1 MNNIEQDTEIHDLWV
16 YIREWNDKFGRLPKD
31 EDELAA
37 CVDYVM
43 KRQKPVWSEYNRWR
57 PSKEQMQALNAI
69 NTIGEISYVGQ
80 GDLLI
85 ELYNELKKL

>member
-31 EDELAA
+31 EDELAV
-37 CVDYVM
+37 CIDYVM
-43 KRQKPVWSEYNRWR
+43 KRLKPQRYWKPNE
-57 PSKEQMQALNAI
+57 KQMEALNAI